1 MKRNL
6 VHVRAAGED
15 LPRLAEAST
24 DKEWAEMGKTLF
36 ERKLYTQARSCFKR
50 AGLPA
55 AREMAIAHAYT
66 LREHAL
72 RLPISKSGNSA
83 AATRRDAFLQAAE
96 AFLSCSSKQ
105 CLVYFRRSGDCFKAA
120 GRYLQAAEAY
130 YQGENYTESALL
142 YRQRG
147 KFDEAIAIVL
157 EKDKVQQK
165 VADDIKEAAKLFYLS
180 RAETELVDN
189 KFTVKND
196 ADNV

>member
-24 DKEWAEMGKTLF
+24 AKEWAEMGKTLF
-36 ERKLYTQARSCFKR
+36 ERKLYTQARSCFER
-50 AGLPA
+50 AGLP
-55 AREMAIAHAYT
+55 REMAIAHAYT

-72 RLPISKSGNSA
+72 RLPISKSRNSA

-157 EKDKVQQK
+157 EKKDKVQPN
-165 VADDIKEAAKLFYLS
+165 VADDVKEAAKLYYLS